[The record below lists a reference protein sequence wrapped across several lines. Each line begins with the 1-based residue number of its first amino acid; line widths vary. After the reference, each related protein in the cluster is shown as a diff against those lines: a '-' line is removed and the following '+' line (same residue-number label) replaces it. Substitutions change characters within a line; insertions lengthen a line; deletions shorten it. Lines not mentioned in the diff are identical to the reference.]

1 MTHTTPA
8 TRCLKLCLIAIAVSP
23 SFKVRA
29 DESLPWYLGASG
41 GPTQGTVD
49 DSRILQRLSTGGLP
63 LASIAD
69 DSRDK
74 GYKVYGG
81 YHFSPNFALE
91 ASYFNVG
98 KYSFAVAT
106 TPAGTLNGE
115 TRIRGLGL
123 DAVLSAPLTDKLKM
137 SAKLG
142 LNYAQAQDSFIG
154 SGAVTVGSP
163 NPSQT
168 ELNPKLGFSLEYAL
182 TEAVSVRAEIERYRI
197 NDAVGGRGDIDHL
210 TVGLVYSWGLAPPA
224 EPAQEAES
232 PPSTIVETR

>member
-1 MTHTTPA
+1 MHPHITFG
-8 TRCLKLCLIAIAVSP
+8 RAIALAMLALTVTTSCA
-23 SFKVRA
+23 VWA
-29 DESLPWYLGASG
+29 EEDLPWYIGASG
-41 GPTQGTVD
+41 GPSQASID
-49 DSRILQRLSTGGLP
+49 DGRILQRLSAAGLP

-69 DSRDK
+69 DSRDN

-81 YHFSPNFALE
+81 YHFNPNFSLE
-91 ASYFNVG
+91 ASYFDLG
-98 KYSFAVAT
+98 KYGFAVAT
-106 TPAGTLNGE
+106 TPAGTLTGE

-224 EPAQEAES
+224 EPAPEAES